1 MDFVVA
7 LIEVLMNVVNLLLVL
22 VAVMGMAVV
31 GAVSIVRD

>member
-1 MDFVVA
+1 MDFVVT